1 MGVGGIAPIKII
13 LRVSGRLAALYGAA
27 AAHRLAASSQVKACK
42 LGAKN
47 CCKDMAGALQVK
59 LVTQYQLPPPIVVH
73 CQACTTSLA
82 IGCGEAPHS
91 YSPMRSPR
99 NTAANN
105 QTYVGVV
112 RQG

>member
-1 MGVGGIAPIKII
+1 
-13 LRVSGRLAALYGAA
+13 
-27 AAHRLAASSQVKACK
+27 
-42 LGAKN
+42 
-47 CCKDMAGALQVK
+47 
-59 LVTQYQLPPPIVVH
+59 
-73 CQACTTSLA
+73 LA